1 MSSIRRPLA
10 GDILVFHLD
19 DETEK
24 TRNLDI
30 LARSGR
36 SARTLFKQGTL
47 RATLVVLAAGGE
59 LEEHSAPGPISV
71 QPLQGHLRFSAS
83 GEPHE
88 LGVGDI
94 LTAGP
99 NVRHSVSSEDGAIFL
114 LTVSHPAPSDG

>member
-47 RATLVVLAAGGE
+47 RATLVILDAGGE

-71 QPLQGHLRFSAS
+71 QPLQGRIRFSAS
-83 GEPHE
+83 GESHE

-99 NVRHSVSSEDGAIFL
+99 GVRHSVSSEEGSTFL
-114 LTVSHPAPSDG
+114 LTVSHPEPSDE